1 MDRRRERDV
10 DVDERASS
18 ETARRRGDSFH
29 FAVASLGGIFNVI
42 GGECNVISRVTRR
55 RASSSRV
62 NERNTRDM
70 TSVNDARGT
79 STSSVAVGANA
90 KANVECSE
98 IDASGKLATALR
110 RYLVA
115 NHVKTRRTVARR
127 VAKDGLTP
135 LHVAALNGSVDVVRM
150 LVTERG
156 VDANETDRSQ
166 WTALH
171 LAAQQNESDVVRVL
185 TNEGRADVER
195 GEEEGWT
202 ALHVAAQYDAT
213 DAARALLKECD
224 ADAEAATS
232 GGAAPLHIAAHN
244 NMIAVIRVLL
254 NEGLADVNAYDK
266 DGCTPLHIAAS
277 QRVPRRAMV

>member
-127 VAKDGLTP
+127 VALS
-135 LHVAALNGSVDVVRM
+135 LI
-150 LVTERG
+150 
-156 VDANETDRSQ
+156 
-166 WTALH
+166 
-171 LAAQQNESDVVRVL
+171 
-185 TNEGRADVER
+185 
-195 GEEEGWT
+195 
-202 ALHVAAQYDAT
+202 
-213 DAARALLKECD
+213 
-224 ADAEAATS
+224 
-232 GGAAPLHIAAHN
+232 HI
-244 NMIAVIRVLL
+244 
-254 NEGLADVNAYDK
+254 
-266 DGCTPLHIAAS
+266 
-277 QRVPRRAMV
+277 